1 MTGKR
6 KKQLT
11 VGSLRECIT
20 QKGRKKNASLTTR
33 ALNKADSDKIRNNEH
48 TDEGY
53 PDDAG
58 KLTKHKK
65 SNAMNDANADY
76 SRSKG
81 RIFLAHRNREHRTQ
95 NRQHMMSKYN
105 LDVMDEVTRDTIP

>member
-33 ALNKADSDKIRNNEH
+33 ALNKEDSDKIRNNEH

-53 PDDAG
+53 P
-58 KLTKHKK
+58 HV
-65 SNAMNDANADY
+65 M
-76 SRSKG
+76 
-81 RIFLAHRNREHRTQ
+81 RE
-95 NRQHMMSKYN
+95 N
-105 LDVMDEVTRDTIP
+105 